1 MTRQVD
7 PSGHDSGSGIDRT
20 LVFKSPTLDGFKL
33 LDMVAADGSQE
44 VEPGTFSGY
53 LARYGNLDDNGD
65 VISPGAFADSIA
77 TDQSAGK
84 MPHMLLNHAGIPWGA
99 VTPESLMPVGVW
111 TSMHEDT
118 KGLAVTGKI
127 DPMNTDTGRKIY
139 AGMKN
144 GSLNGLSIGYRAQD
158 FVRGSKAGEPKR
170 LITKAKL
177 FEGSIVLMPA
187 NEMATIDNVK
197 SMFQSIVDQAKSSI
211 DEDFDPRNVRHLDK
225 LLREAGL
232 SRAETKSLLAI
243 GFKSLSHQTTP
254 RDAGA
259 TTALSGLLAE
269 LKSAR

>member
-1 MTRQVD
+1 MTKQVD
-7 PSGHDSGSGIDRT
+7 PSGHDSVGIDRT

-33 LDMVAADGSQE
+33 LDMIAADGSQE

-65 VISPGAFADSIA
+65 IISPGAFADSIA
-77 TDQSAGK
+77 TDQAAGK

-187 NEMATIDNVK
+187 NEMATIDTVK
-197 SMFQSIVDQAKSSI
+197 STLRGIVEQAKTGIS
-211 DEDFDPRNVRHLDK
+211 DEDFDPRNVRHLDR

-232 SRAETKSLLAI
+232 TRAETKNILGF
-243 GFKSLSHQTTP
+243 GFKGLSHQVP
-254 RDAGA
+254 RDANA
-259 TTALSGLLAE
+259 MTALSVLLAE
-269 LKSAR
+269 LRSAR

>member
-1 MTRQVD
+1 MTKQVD
-7 PSGHDSGSGIDRT
+7 PSGHDSGSGIDRA

-53 LARYGNLDDNGD
+53 LSRYGNMDDAGD
-65 VISPGAFADSIA
+65 VIQGGAFAESLANDHA
-77 TDQSAGK
+77 AGR
-84 MPHMLLNHAGIPWGA
+84 MPYMLLNHAGIPWGA
-99 VTPESLMPVGVW
+99 VTPESLTPVGVW
-111 TSMHEDT
+111 TSMAEDA
-118 KGLAVTGKI
+118 KGLAVTGRI

-144 GSLNGLSIGYRAQD
+144 RTLSGLSVGYRAQE

-197 SMFQSIVDQAKSSI
+197 SLMRGIVDQAKTGV
-211 DEDFDPRNVRHLDK
+211 DEDFDPRNVRHLDR

-232 SRAETKSLLAI
+232 TRAETKNILGF
-243 GFKSLSHQTTP
+243 GFKGLSHPLP
-254 RDAGA
+254 RDASA
-259 TTALSGLLAE
+259 MTALSALLAG